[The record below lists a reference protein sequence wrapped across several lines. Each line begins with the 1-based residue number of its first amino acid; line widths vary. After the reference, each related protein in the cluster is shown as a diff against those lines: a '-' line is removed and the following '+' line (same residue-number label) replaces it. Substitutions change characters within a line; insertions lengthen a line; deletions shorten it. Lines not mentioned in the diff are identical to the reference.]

1 MQCIAESIFL
11 PSPTGT
17 TYLQSPLTWTIDASA
32 AFECIKR
39 ELQGASA
46 LATPDYTK
54 PFLLYVA
61 NRCDAY
67 ASAVLMQESCSG
79 RRKQP
84 IAYYSSKLDAVAQ
97 GYPPCYQGLAAT
109 QYAYDKASSITMVTL

>member
-1 MQCIAESIFL
+1 MQFL
-11 PSPTGT
+11 GTTGFSSDWIEDYAPKTAALREIMKDAGT

-61 NRCDAY
+61 
-67 ASAVLMQESCSG
+67 
-79 RRKQP
+79 
-84 IAYYSSKLDAVAQ
+84 
-97 GYPPCYQGLAAT
+97 
-109 QYAYDKASSITMVTL
+109 